1 MGEQAIAAA
10 AADDHVRGARDAEL
24 VVIEYGD
31 FQCPYCA
38 RARPTLAALQE
49 RHGARLVLVYRHLPL
64 EHLHPLAGLAAEAA
78 EAAAAQGQFW
88 GMHDALF
95 EHQRQLDAATL
106 PLLAQELGL
115 DVEKFRRD
123 VESRRYRDKVRA
135 HADDAAR
142 VGATATP
149 AFFFNGQRY
158 RGDSDR
164 ASLTAAIEEALN
176 GR

>member
-1 MGEQAIAAA
+1 MGEQAIGA

-31 FQCPYCA
+31 FQCPYCG

-49 RHGARLVLVYRHLPL
+49 RHGARLALVYRHLPL

-95 EHQRQLDAATL
+95 EHQKQLNAANL
-106 PLLAQELGL
+106 PLLAQTLGL
-115 DVEKFRRD
+115 DVGRFRQEL
-123 VESRRYRDKVRA
+123 ESRRYRDKVRA

-142 VGATATP
+142 VGATGTP
-149 AFFFNGQRY
+149 TFFFNGRRY
-158 RGDSDR
+158 HGDSDR
-164 ASLTAAIEEALN
+164 ASLTAAIEAALG